1 MSEDAKEAD
10 AEKNSETDAVSEVQA
25 EISVAIHPIICFAQI
40 AMVVAATKVLA
51 EILPTELYFS
61 FRALLFDA
69 DARLA
74 PFAVLIKVGT
84 PVLTAFVV
92 VMVSLGLDR
101 LLKSRRLIPR
111 PAVVVLTV
119 QVAGLAA
126 AVLLS
131 WPMIVHWDILAGA
144 SVQDR
149 REAFFIVY
157 GLYAVTYFYASGIGA
172 KLVYQ
177 FVKLNPS
184 DALMKSEKWTH
195 DTVLTVVTATAAT
208 SVQTWLGLV

>member
-1 MSEDAKEAD
+1 MSDDGKDTAVVASSGAASEAR
-10 AEKNSETDAVSEVQA
+10 AVKSL
-25 EISVAIHPIICFAQI
+25 AIHPIICFAQI

-84 PVLTAFVV
+84 PVLTAFLVV
-92 VMVSLGLDR
+92 IISLGLDR
-101 LLKSRRLIPR
+101 LLKSRWQMPQ
-111 PAVVVLTV
+111 PAIVVLTM

-177 FVKLNPS
+177 VVKLQPS
-184 DALMKSEKWTH
+184 DVVMMGQKWTH
-195 DTVLTVVTATAAT
+195 DTVLTAVTAVAAT
-208 SVQTWLGLV
+208 SVQAWLGLV

>member
-1 MSEDAKEAD
+1 
-10 AEKNSETDAVSEVQA
+10 
-25 EISVAIHPIICFAQI
+25 
-40 AMVVAATKVLA
+40 MVVAATKVLA

-84 PVLTAFVV
+84 PVLTAFLVV
-92 VMVSLGLDR
+92 IISLGLDR
-101 LLKSRRLIPR
+101 LLKSRWQMPQ
-111 PAVVVLTV
+111 PAIVVLTM

-177 FVKLNPS
+177 VVKLQPS
-184 DALMKSEKWTH
+184 DVVMMGQKWTH
-195 DTVLTVVTATAAT
+195 DTVLTAVTAVAAT
-208 SVQTWLGLV
+208 SVQAWLGLV

>member
-1 MSEDAKEAD
+1 MNEDAKEAD
-10 AEKNSETDAVSEVQA
+10 TGKKIETEVASEAQA
-25 EISVAIHPIICFAQI
+25 ESNLAIHPIIFFAQI

-84 PVLTAFVV
+84 PVLAAFVV
-92 VMVSLGLDR
+92 VMVSLGLGR
-101 LLKSRRLIPR
+101 LLKSRRLVPR
-111 PAVVVLTV
+111 PAVVVLTI
-119 QVAGLAA
+119 QLAGLAA

-131 WPMIVHWDILAGA
+131 WPMIVHWEILAGA
-144 SVQDR
+144 AVQDR
-149 REAFFIVY
+149 REAFFVVY

-177 FVKLNPS
+177 LVKLNPR